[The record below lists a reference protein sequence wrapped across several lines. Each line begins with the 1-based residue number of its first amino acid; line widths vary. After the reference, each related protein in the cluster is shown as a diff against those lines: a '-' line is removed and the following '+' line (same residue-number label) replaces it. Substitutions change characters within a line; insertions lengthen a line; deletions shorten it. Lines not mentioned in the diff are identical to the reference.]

1 MAHTYASVTELKRQL
16 VEGGTD
22 YGTTNDP
29 ELLAVLEGVSRRI
42 DGWCNRR
49 ASGFGPRLGTNVY
62 DANGDNYLYF
72 ADDLLTYTSG
82 TVAGQT
88 GGTPVAVVESTDFY
102 LEPYNRTPKRGLRCH
117 GLTSVSVG
125 AGYRIWSIIGKWGYS
140 DERVVSASLLN
151 EALDTSE
158 TGVDV
163 DAGTD
168 FAIGETM
175 LVDSEQMYVS
185 GIATNTLTVVRGANG
200 TTAATHANDAAVSI
214 YVYPRDVVSATL
226 QLAMRRWR
234 SRQAGITGD
243 IGGEGSGLAAIGQR
257 DTENSILRT
266 LNHLRVYGVG

>member
-1 MAHTYASVTELKRQL
+1 MHTYASVTDLKRQI

-29 ELLAVLEGVSRRI
+29 ELLAVLEGASRRI
-42 DGWCNRR
+42 DAWCNRK
-49 ASGFGPRLGTNVY
+49 ASGFGPRIGTNVY
-62 DANGDNYLYF
+62 DGNGTNYLDLR
-72 ADDLLTYTSG
+72 DDLLTFTSG

-88 GGTPVAVVESTDFY
+88 GGTGVAIAESTDFY
-102 LEPYNRTPKRGLRCH
+102 LEPYNSAQKRALRCH

-125 AGYRIWSIIGKWGYS
+125 AGYRIWSIIGKWGYA
-140 DERVVSASLLN
+140 DERVVAASLAA
-151 EALDTSE
+151 EAMDTSE
-158 TGVDV
+158 TGFDV

-168 FAIGETM
+168 FGIGDTF
-175 LVDSEQMYVS
+175 LVDSEQMYVT

-200 TTAATHANDAAVSI
+200 TTAATHLNDAAISV
-214 YVYPRDVVSATL
+214 YQYPRDVVTATL
-226 QLAMRRWR
+226 TLAMRRWR
-234 SRQAGITGD
+234 SRQAGLTGE